1 MKGVKNKLA
10 NAAASGLEAA
20 SQNRAKGKSRTKSR
34 VMTATDLASINR
46 RLDQCLP
53 METLEW
59 QRVEQLLMQ
68 MSEFA
73 PRLLVYEA
81 GMAVALYAD
90 DQARRAYLLG
100 AEDAKAQ
107 ALASTQTSTQTST
120 RAGGRNAAGDAA

>member
-1 MKGVKNKLA
+1 MKGVSNKLA
-10 NAAASGLEAA
+10 DSAKDAPRNDRRKKS
-20 SQNRAKGKSRTKSR
+20 SQNRDKGQPRIKSITPDEL
-34 VMTATDLASINR
+34 VLINR

-53 METLEW
+53 METPEW

-73 PRLLVYEA
+73 PRLLVYET

-100 AEDAKAQ
+100 AADGEA
-107 ALASTQTSTQTST
+107 
-120 RAGGRNAAGDAA
+120 NDAADGRGPARELVSA